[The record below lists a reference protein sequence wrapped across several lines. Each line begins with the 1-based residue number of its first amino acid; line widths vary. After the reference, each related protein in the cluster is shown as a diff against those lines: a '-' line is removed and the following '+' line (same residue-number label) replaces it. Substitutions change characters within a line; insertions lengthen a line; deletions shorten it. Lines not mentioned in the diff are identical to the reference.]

1 MKVVLYTI
9 NCPNCI
15 ILEKKL
21 KQSNIEFETINDIN
35 IMSEK
40 GIMSAP
46 MLEVD
51 GEVMN
56 YAKAMRWIGE
66 RDNEKQ

>member
-51 GEVMN
+51 GELMN
-56 YAKAMRWIGE
+56 YAKATRWIGE

>member
-21 KQSNIEFETINDIN
+21 KQSNIEFETITDID

-40 GIMSAP
+40 GIMTAP
-46 MLEVD
+46 TLEVD
-51 GEVMN
+51 GKLMN
-56 YAKAMRWIGE
+56 YANAMKWIGE

>member
-51 GEVMN
+51 GELMN

>member
-21 KQSNIEFETINDIN
+21 KQLNIEFETITDID

-46 MLEVD
+46 TLEVD
-51 GEVMN
+51 GKLMN
-56 YAKAMRWIGE
+56 YANAMKWIGE
-66 RDNEKQ
+66 RQ

>member
-21 KQSNIEFETINDIN
+21 KQSNIEFETITDID

-46 MLEVD
+46 TLEVD
-51 GEVMN
+51 GKLMN
-56 YAKAMRWIGE
+56 YANAMKWIGE

>member
-1 MKVVLYTI
+1 MKIVLYTI

-51 GEVMN
+51 GELMN
-56 YAKAMRWIGE
+56 YAKAMKWIGE

>member
-21 KQSNIEFETINDIN
+21 KQSNIEFETITDID

-46 MLEVD
+46 TLEVD
-51 GEVMN
+51 GKLMN
-56 YAKAMRWIGE
+56 YANAMKWIGE
-66 RDNEKQ
+66 KDNEKQ

>member
-1 MKVVLYTI
+1 MKIVLYTI

-46 MLEVD
+46 TLEVD
-51 GEVMN
+51 GELMN